1 MNDDI
6 ETEVSQIVIS
16 LQKIVECNKQREIRD
31 DKIFSELE
39 KLSYVFDSFE
49 EKKET
54 MSKEDLIAFIENINN
69 KILYIYGL

>member
-6 ETEVSQIVIS
+6 ETEVSQIVVS

-69 KILYIYGL
+69 KILYIYDL

>member
-6 ETEVSQIVIS
+6 ETEVSQIVVS

>member
-6 ETEVSQIVIS
+6 ETEVGQIVVS

-54 MSKEDLIAFIENINN
+54 MSKEDLIAFIENIEN

>member
-1 MNDDI
+1 M
-6 ETEVSQIVIS
+6 
-16 LQKIVECNKQREIRD
+16 IRF
-31 DKIFSELE
+31 FSELE

-54 MSKEDLIAFIENINN
+54 MFKEDLIAFIENIEN

>member
-6 ETEVSQIVIS
+6 ETEVGQIVVS
-16 LQKIVECNKQREIRD
+16 LQKIVECNKQREIKD

-54 MSKEDLIAFIENINN
+54 MSKEDLIAFIENIEN

>member
-6 ETEVSQIVIS
+6 ETEVGKIVVS
-16 LQKIVECNKQREIRD
+16 LQKIVECNEQREIRD

-54 MSKEDLIAFIENINN
+54 MSKEDLIAFIENIEN

>member
-6 ETEVSQIVIS
+6 ETEVGQIVVS
-16 LQKIVECNKQREIRD
+16 LQKIVECNEQREIRD

-54 MSKEDLIAFIENINN
+54 MSKEDLIAFIENIEN